1 MTMVRDDYDA
11 KRPMT
16 GAKKIDPII
25 RNNDGEMTMMRN
37 DYDAKRP
44 TTGAK

>member
-1 MTMVRDDYDA
+1 MMHQCRSI
-11 KRPMT
+11 M
-16 GAKKIDPII
+16 
-25 RNNDGEMTMMRN
+25 NNDGEMTMMRD

>member
-1 MTMVRDDYDA
+1 MMRSVQSQ
-11 KRPMT
+11 
-16 GAKKIDPII
+16 GEKIDPSMGI
-25 RNNDGEMTMMRN
+25 NDGEMTMMRN